1 MRQQL
6 DKDDIVITF
15 DLNISKDSFRQYGII
30 YLRLVQILD
39 EHEIWILYSIM
50 KAKSKIFEKQ
60 KQTCISS
67 NV

>member
-15 DLNISKDSFRQYGII
+15 DLNVSKDSFRQCGII

-39 EHEIWILYSIM
+39 ELEIWILYSIM
-50 KAKSKIFEKQ
+50 KAKSKIFEKT
-60 KQTCISS
+60 KT
-67 NV
+67 NMHLV